1 MFVVLLLPD
10 FRLQSALRHRDELR
24 TRPAALVDD
33 EAVLEINSAAADA
46 GVTAGM
52 PSVQALARCPQ
63 LALLP
68 RSAAS
73 EQVVQAALTE
83 AAFSLSPNVEAT
95 AGGCCTVD
103 VMRTLLSAEPPPSH
117 ARGQACPRHDDWHTL
132 AGKVVAHLTALGL
145 RAQLGVAPNPDLA
158 FLAARRAQP
167 VLVVQS
173 PTAFLSQLAVAE
185 IEPSR
190 ELLAVLHDWGIQT
203 LGQLTALPRGEL
215 GNRLGPE
222 ADQLWQRAAGQTERP
237 LRLVRHAEQFD
248 EAFDF
253 EREIETLEPLLF
265 ILRRFLDSLALRLG
279 NAHRVAA
286 RLTLTLPLE
295 NGACHERQFTIPA
308 PSADADV
315 LFRILHTHLEALQ
328 LDHRPV
334 AARLHADAIHPD
346 HRQLHLFENPLR
358 DANRFGETLARIASI
373 VGAGNVGTPEIL
385 DTHRPDSFRIIEPQ
399 FHRSRR
405 REEADRLESGERHA
419 ETGKSDAG
427 RHPLRVPSSALR
439 TLISPPP
446 HVVGYGLGLPLRR
459 FRPPFPAQVQ
469 LVHHQ
474 PAYVASEKIN
484 GRVMDALGPYRL
496 SGDWWED
503 ARWSGEEWDIE
514 LADHS
519 LWRLVRNGDNWLLE
533 GCYDISEDAGQPR
546 GIMPMNPTPA
556 RS

>member
-399 FHRSRR
+399 FHRRTGNAAPPESR
-405 REEADRLESGERHA
+405 
-419 ETGKSDAG
+419 
-427 RHPLRVPSSALR
+427 
-439 TLISPPP
+439 I
-446 HVVGYGLGLPLRR
+446 LGLPLRR

-484 GRVMDALGPYRL
+484 GRVIDTLGPYRL
-496 SGDWWED
+496 SGEWWED

-514 LADHS
+514 LTDHS
-519 LWRLVRNGDNWLLE
+519 LWRLVRTGDNWLLE
-533 GCYDISEDAGQPR
+533 GCYDISEEPTQPR